1 VVYKSTTGRQLY
13 KKHQSLEVYKL
24 VEGKYQLLPMIS
36 LLPEGGRMVWLP
48 EVDLGIG
55 CEQGIHDGWQREW
68 LHWYDRFGKR
78 FPTAQERAAKA
89 EAIAIQERF
98 AKQQAEQKAQRLAEM
113 LRAIGINPDD

>member
-1 VVYKSTTGRQLY
+1 
-13 KKHQSLEVYKL
+13 
-24 VEGKYQLLPMIS
+24 
-36 LLPEGGRMVWLP
+36 MVWLP

-68 LHWYDRFGKR
+68 LYWYDRFGKR

-89 EAIAIQERF
+89 EAIAIQERQEKLQERF